1 MKKTLLLVILA
12 ISFITT
18 ESRAQVKVY
27 RSAGGEVI
35 ISGADM
41 QIIPNGSDPA
51 TTNPVDV
58 NTNAR
63 FTLFF
68 HEQQLLNMDLNNKI
82 GFYTG
87 AAIRNVGL
95 IQEDLYQYM
104 GFTGI
109 DNTPINS
116 THPNWNKNTRIKRR
130 SYSLGFPLALK
141 LGLLDKHYFLY
152 AGGEYE
158 WMFHYK
164 QKQFIDDNKTKYAEW
179 TSDRVNSWIPSFFA
193 GVQFPGGINLKFK
206 YYLKDFL
213 NTDFQGL
220 DFGENVDYS
229 QFKSSG
235 IWYISMAFVFDQKQI
250 KKMLEAQPMQKTA
263 YRQEKLAS
271 ASFSISLPDFNT
283 SERQASEVE

>member
-1 MKKTLLLVILA
+1 MKKTIPLAILA
-12 ISFITT
+12 ISFITID
-18 ESRAQVKVY
+18 SSAQIKVF

-35 ISGADM
+35 LSGANVQM
-41 QIIPNGSDPA
+41 MPLGADPA
-51 TTNPVDV
+51 TTNPVDL

-63 FTLFF
+63 FTLYF
-68 HEQQLLNMDLNNKI
+68 HTQQLLNIDLNNKI

-109 DNTPINS
+109 DNT
-116 THPNWNKNTRIKRR
+116 HPNWNKNTKIKRR

-164 QKQFIDDNKTKYAEW
+164 QKLFIDDNKTKYTEW
-179 TSDRVNSWIPSFFA
+179 ASDRVNHWMPSFFA
-193 GVQFPGGINLKFK
+193 GIQFPGGVNLKFK

-213 NTDFQGL
+213 NTDFQGV

-235 IWYISMAFVFDQKQI
+235 IWYISMAFVFDQKQM
-250 KKMLEAQPMQKTA
+250 KKMLEAQQFDKLV
-263 YRQEKLAS
+263 YR
-271 ASFSISLPDFNT
+271 
-283 SERQASEVE
+283 